1 MFIRV
6 NKTRWTRDSEGHLIP
21 AQSGDPVVI
30 NIDKINTISDK
41 YEYKKEYRCLAITT
55 TTGEEIECIDLFD
68 DIDEQLNYKF
78 VKFKV
83 WSTIQKND
91 FIYVLV
97 NKDNV
102 VSIRDNSF
110 GTEIRFQDP
119 LLGRCLYVNESIDK
133 VVKMLG

>member
-6 NKTRWTRDSEGHLIP
+6 NKTRWTCDLEGHLIP

-30 NIDKINTISDK
+30 NIDKINTISDR
-41 YEYKKEYRCLAITT
+41 YEYEKEYRCLVITT

-68 DIDEQLNYKF
+68 DIDKQLNYKF
-78 VKFKV
+78 VRFKV
-83 WSTIQKND
+83 WSNIKKYD

-102 VSIRDNSF
+102 VSIRSGSF

-119 LLGRCLYVNESIDK
+119 FCRCLYVNESINE
-133 VVKMLG
+133 VIKMLG

>member
-1 MFIRV
+1 MC
-6 NKTRWTRDSEGHLIP
+6 DLEGHLIP
-21 AQSGDPVVI
+21 AQHGDPVAI

-41 YEYKKEYRCLAITT
+41 YEYKKKYHCLTITT
-55 TTGEEIECIDLFD
+55 TTGEEVECIDLFD
-68 DIDEQLNYKF
+68 DIDKQLNYKF

-83 WSTIQKND
+83 WSTIIKDD

-102 VSIRDNSF
+102 VSIRNHSF

-119 LLGRCLYVNESIDK
+119 LYRCLYVNESVDE